1 MRHVDGGDTGRTAL
15 GGIEGKGPG
24 MGKAVE
30 DVLSGGNLGDG
41 QAVVFLIQ
49 EEARLLAVFDVD
61 IIADAIFFDS
71 RDDTARFR
79 KEVGFIPAFIL
90 FHAVQF
96 ADFDVVSFIDAADG
110 DTHGL
115 QFIDQSLEDDGFH
128 LVHAV
133 A

>member
-1 MRHVDGGDTGRTAL
+1 
-15 GGIEGKGPG
+15 

-79 KEVGFIPAFIL
+79 KEVASYQPL
-90 FHAVQF
+90 YCSMPSSSRTL
-96 ADFDVVSFIDAADG
+96 DVVSFIDAADG